1 MAAADEYD
9 PTDKYMFIADSGASA
24 DVMSCVDHIKP
35 SGLNVKAK
43 QIIDNGGNKLSPT
56 VSGTYS
62 FIQMDK
68 NGNEVNEGKLKN
80 MRAGSAFEYN
90 LFSTP
95 KKLKD
100 GWTMSGNKKCIT

>member
-1 MAAADEYD
+1 
-9 PTDKYMFIADSGASA
+9 
-24 DVMSCVDHIKP
+24 
-35 SGLNVKAK
+35 
-43 QIIDNGGNKLSPT
+43 
-56 VSGTYS
+56 
-62 FIQMDK
+62 MDK

-80 MRAGSAFEYN
+80 VRAGSAFEYN